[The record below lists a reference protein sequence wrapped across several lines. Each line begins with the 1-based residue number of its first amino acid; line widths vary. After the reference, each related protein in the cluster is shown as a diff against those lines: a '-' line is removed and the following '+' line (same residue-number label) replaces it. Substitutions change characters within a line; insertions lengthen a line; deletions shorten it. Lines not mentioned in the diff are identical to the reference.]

1 MKEGFEFCC
10 AVFMSECHSHLFLR
24 HFVNGGKRTIGTSK
38 AATGIMHMES
48 GVEEA
53 DGYKSE
59 VIFIAQILV
68 FLYCH
73 CISLSFLYYSF
84 VL

>member
-10 AVFMSECHSHLFLR
+10 AVFMSERHSHLFLR
-24 HFVNGGKRTIGTSK
+24 HFVNGGKKTVG
-38 AATGIMHMES
+38 TGIMQVDS
-48 GVEEA
+48 GVEEV
-53 DGYKSE
+53 DGCKSE
-59 VIFIAQILV
+59 VIFIAQIVV

-73 CISLSFLYYSF
+73 YISLL

>member
-10 AVFMSECHSHLFLR
+10 AVFMSERERHSHLFLR
-24 HFVNGGKRTIGTSK
+24 HFVNGGKKTVGTSK
-38 AATGIMHMES
+38 AATGIMHMDS
-48 GVEEA
+48 GVEEV

-68 FLYCH
+68 ILYCQ
-73 CISLSFLYYSF
+73 CIPLLFL
-84 VL
+84 